1 MSKFTGTGVALIT
14 PFKKDK
20 SIDYK
25 SFENLITYNI
35 SGGVDFFVILGT
47 TSESPCL
54 SFSEKQEII
63 DFTIKK
69 TNSKVPIMVGITGNN
84 TTSVVNE
91 ILDLDLSNIQGILSA
106 TPYYNKPSQ
115 EGLYLHYAELSK
127 ISPLPIVLY
136 NVPSR
141 TGINMLA
148 STCLRLATDFNNIIA
163 VKEASGDIQ
172 QIQDILDNKPSSFNV
187 FSGDDPLTV
196 EMILSGASGVISV
209 IAQAYPNEFSSM
221 VNFSLKHDEDNAW
234 LIHNSLKK
242 LYSPLYDEGNPSGIK
257 ALLYN
262 LNLCSNILRLPLTP
276 ISSNLMKSLKLLLK

>member
-1 MSKFTGTGVALIT
+1 
-14 PFKKDK
+14 
-20 SIDYK
+20 
-25 SFENLITYNI
+25 
-35 SGGVDFFVILGT
+35 
-47 TSESPCL
+47 
-54 SFSEKQEII
+54 
-63 DFTIKK
+63 
-69 TNSKVPIMVGITGNN
+69 MVGITGNN

-163 VKEASGDIQ
+163 VKEASGDMQ

-187 FSGDDPLTV
+187 LSGDDPLTV

>member
-141 TGINMLA
+141 TGVNMLA

-163 VKEASGDIQ
+163 VKEASGDMQ

-187 FSGDDPLTV
+187 LSGDDPLTV

>member
-163 VKEASGDIQ
+163 VKEASGDMQ

-187 FSGDDPLTV
+187 LSGDDPLTV

>member
-14 PFKKDK
+14 PFKEDK

-25 SFENLITYNI
+25 SFENLINYNI

-63 DFTIKK
+63 DFTIKE

-91 ILDLDLSNIQGILSA
+91 ILELDLSNIQGILSA

-141 TGINMLA
+141 TGVNMLA

-163 VKEASGDIQ
+163 VKEASGDMQ

-187 FSGDDPLTV
+187 LSGDDPLTV
-196 EMILSGASGVISV
+196 EMILSGANGVISV

-221 VNFSLKHDEDNAW
+221 VNFSLKHDKDNAW

-262 LNLCSNILRLPLTP
+262 LNLCRNILRLPLTP

>member
-163 VKEASGDIQ
+163 VKEASGDMQ

-187 FSGDDPLTV
+187 LSGDDPLTV

-234 LIHNSLKK
+234 LIHKSLKK

>member
-187 FSGDDPLTV
+187 LSGDDPLTV

>member
-63 DFTIKK
+63 DFTIKE

-91 ILDLDLSNIQGILSA
+91 ILELDLSNIQGILSA

-163 VKEASGDIQ
+163 VKEASGDMQ

-187 FSGDDPLTV
+187 LSGDDPLTV

>member
-20 SIDYK
+20 SIDFK

-141 TGINMLA
+141 TGVNMLA

-163 VKEASGDIQ
+163 VKEASGDMQ

-187 FSGDDPLTV
+187 LSGDDPLTV

>member
-141 TGINMLA
+141 TGVNMLA

-163 VKEASGDIQ
+163 VKEASGDMQ
-172 QIQDILDNKPSSFNV
+172 QIKDILDNKPSSFNV
-187 FSGDDPLTV
+187 LSGDDPLTV

>member
-163 VKEASGDIQ
+163 VKEASGDMQ

>member
-163 VKEASGDIQ
+163 VKEASGDMQ

-187 FSGDDPLTV
+187 LSGDDPLTV

-221 VNFSLKHDEDNAW
+221 VNFSLKHDNDNAW

>member
-14 PFKKDK
+14 PFKEDK

-35 SGGVDFFVILGT
+35 SSGVDFFVILGT

-63 DFTIKK
+63 DFTIKE

-91 ILDLDLSNIQGILSA
+91 ILELDLSNIQGILSA

-141 TGINMLA
+141 TGVNMLA

-163 VKEASGDIQ
+163 VKEASGDMQ

-187 FSGDDPLTV
+187 LSGDDPLTV
-196 EMILSGASGVISV
+196 EMILSGANGVISV

-221 VNFSLKHDEDNAW
+221 VNFSLKHDKDNAW

-262 LNLCSNILRLPLTP
+262 LNLCRNILRLPLTP

>member
-14 PFKKDK
+14 PFKEDK

-63 DFTIKK
+63 DFTIKE

-91 ILDLDLSNIQGILSA
+91 ILELDLSNIQGILSA

-141 TGINMLA
+141 TGVNMLA

-163 VKEASGDIQ
+163 VKEASGDMQ

-187 FSGDDPLTV
+187 LSGDDPLTV
-196 EMILSGASGVISV
+196 EMILSGANGVISV

-221 VNFSLKHDEDNAW
+221 VNFSLKHDKDNAW

-262 LNLCSNILRLPLTP
+262 LNLCRNILRLPLTP

>member
-163 VKEASGDIQ
+163 VKEASGDMQ

-187 FSGDDPLTV
+187 LSGDDPLTV

-262 LNLCSNILRLPLTP
+262 LNLCRNILRLPLTP